1 MQKMPKYCTAPNCKQ
16 EISFSNITQTMN
28 GNVIYNNILAKN
40 ETPRQ
45 EKYVLLL
52 G

>member
-1 MQKMPKYCTAPNCKQ
+1 MPKYCTAPNCKQ

-40 ETPRQ
+40 ENSDR
-45 EKYVLLL
+45 KNMYYC
-52 G
+52 